1 MSGRIKKKKPKTNKM
16 SGNPKFD
23 LENLFSINIDLDI
36 ILKIPEH
43 NRKVVSQCVIPQKIQ
58 FI

>member
-1 MSGRIKKKKPKTNKM
+1 M

-36 ILKIPEH
+36 ILKILEH

>member
-1 MSGRIKKKKPKTNKM
+1 M

-36 ILKIPEH
+36 ILKIPDY

-58 FI
+58 FIW